1 MFFIFFFF
9 FCFFFRLKRFK
20 VGMVGMEPDK
30 VVSSSCDTMKT
41 AVQTVAVKLFSLL
54 YTCNIR
60 QNECSHLFSQG
71 VPDMVA
77 LIEHHAYLFLV
88 IAEVGPIMTL

>member
-1 MFFIFFFF
+1 MIGLQYSGML
-9 FCFFFRLKRFK
+9 CKSSRIRLSPSSSVTCGGINVK

-60 QNECSHLFSQG
+60 QNECSHLFFSG
-71 VPDMVA
+71 GARHGCPD
-77 LIEHHAYLFLV
+77 
-88 IAEVGPIMTL
+88 